1 MRKLATVQ
9 KIAELR
15 PIDGANAIEVAR
27 INGWDIVVKKGDF
40 KVGEMVVF
48 CEVDSFLP
56 IQPEYEFLRKSSY
69 KKMSDGTEGFRLR
82 TIRLRGQLSQ
92 GLIIPLNSVFNIL
105 QLNQE
110 KYISGVYGV
119 HNHELYPD
127 QIYEGLDVTDLLG
140 ITKYEPPIPACLAG
154 QVKGNFPGFL
164 NKTDEERVQNIRS
177 SMYERYRNKGSKY
190 YITEKLDGSSCSI
203 YLRGNEFGVCSRN
216 LNLTETPDNTF
227 WKVARQY
234 NIEEILREH
243 SNYSGFQTICL
254 QGELIGEGVQKNPY
268 KIKGHEFH
276 IFNLYLSDLDYYA
289 NIDELIEFTQRYNLK
304 HVPLLY
310 KDINLPENGME
321 CLKLAE
327 GKSQLNENTER
338 EGVVIRHHD
347 CSISFKAI
355 SNKFLLKNED

>member
-1 MRKLATVQ
+1 MRRLATVQ
-9 KIAELR
+9 QISELR
-15 PIDGANAIEVAR
+15 PIEGADAIEVAR
-27 INGWDIVVKKGDF
+27 INGWDVVVKKGDF
-40 KVGEMVVF
+40 KTDEMVVF

-92 GLIIPLNSVFNIL
+92 GLLINYQTL
-105 QLNQE
+105 
-110 KYISGVYGV
+110 ISK
-119 HNHELYPD
+119 LPPD
-127 QIYEGLDVTDLLG
+127 ENGHVDLPDMGEDVTEIMG
-140 ITKYEPPIPACLAG
+140 IIKYEPPVPACLAG
-154 QVKGNFPGFL
+154 QAKGNFPGFL

-177 SMYERYRNKGSKY
+177 SMYERYRNKGNKY

-216 LNLTETPDNTF
+216 LNLLETPDNTF

-268 KIKGHEFH
+268 NIKGHEFH
-276 IFNLYLSDLDYYA
+276 IFNLYFSDLDYYA

-310 KDINLPENGME
+310 KDINLPENSKA
-321 CLKLAE
+321 CLELSE
-327 GKSQLNENTER
+327 GKSKLNSNTER
-338 EGVVIRHHD
+338 EGIVIRYFD
-347 CSISFKAI
+347 RSVSFKAI
-355 SNKFLLKNED
+355 SNKFLEKKSD

>member
-1 MRKLATVQ
+1 MRRLATVQ
-9 KIAELR
+9 QISELR
-15 PIDGANAIEVAR
+15 PIEGADAIEVAR
-27 INGWDIVVKKGDF
+27 INGWDVVVKKGDF
-40 KVGEMVVF
+40 KTDEMVVF

-69 KKMSDGTEGFRLR
+69 KKMSDGTEGFRLK

-92 GLIIPLNSVFNIL
+92 GLLINYQTLISKIPPDENGRIPL
-105 QLNQE
+105 
-110 KYISGVYGV
+110 
-119 HNHELYPD
+119 PD
-127 QIYEGLDVTDLLG
+127 VGEDVTEIMG
-140 ITKYEPPIPACLAG
+140 IIKYEPPVPACLAG
-154 QVKGNFPGFL
+154 QAKGNFPGFL

-177 SMYERYRNKGSKY
+177 SMYERYRNKGNKY

-216 LNLTETPDNTF
+216 LNLLETPDNTF

-268 KIKGHEFH
+268 NIKGHEFH
-276 IFNLYLSDLDYYA
+276 IFNLYFSDLDYYA

-310 KDINLPENGME
+310 KDINLPENSKA
-321 CLKLAE
+321 CLELSE
-327 GKSQLNENTER
+327 GKSKLNSNTER
-338 EGVVIRHHD
+338 EGIVIRYFD
-347 CSISFKAI
+347 RSVSFKAI
-355 SNKFLLKNED
+355 SNKFLEKKGD

>member
-1 MRKLATVQ
+1 MRRLATVQ
-9 KIAELR
+9 QISELR
-15 PIDGANAIEVAR
+15 PIEGADAIEVAR
-27 INGWDIVVKKGDF
+27 INGWDVVVKKGDF
-40 KVGEMVVF
+40 KTDEMVVF

-69 KKMSDGTEGFRLR
+69 KKMSDGTEGFRLK

-92 GLIIPLNSVFNIL
+92 GLLINYQTL
-105 QLNQE
+105 
-110 KYISGVYGV
+110 ISK
-119 HNHELYPD
+119 LPPD
-127 QIYEGLDVTDLLG
+127 ENGHVDLPDMGEDVTEIMG
-140 ITKYEPPIPACLAG
+140 IIKYEPPVPACLAG
-154 QVKGNFPGFL
+154 QAKGNFPGFL

-177 SMYERYRNKGSKY
+177 SMYERYRNKGNKY

-216 LNLTETPDNTF
+216 LNLLETPDNTF

-268 KIKGHEFH
+268 ESKGHEFH
-276 IFNLYLSDLDYYA
+276 IFNLYFSDLDYYA

-310 KDINLPENGME
+310 KDINLPENSKA
-321 CLKLAE
+321 CLELSE
-327 GKSQLNENTER
+327 GKSKLNSNTER
-338 EGVVIRHHD
+338 EGIVIRYFD
-347 CSISFKAI
+347 RSVSFKAI
-355 SNKFLLKNED
+355 SNKFLEKNGD

>member
-1 MRKLATVQ
+1 MRRLATVQ
-9 KIAELR
+9 QISELR
-15 PIDGANAIEVAR
+15 PIEGADAIEVAR
-27 INGWDIVVKKGDF
+27 INGWDVVVKKGDF
-40 KVGEMVVF
+40 KTDEMVVF

-92 GLIIPLNSVFNIL
+92 GLLINYQTL
-105 QLNQE
+105 
-110 KYISGVYGV
+110 ISK
-119 HNHELYPD
+119 LPPD
-127 QIYEGLDVTDLLG
+127 ENGHVDLPDMGEDVTEIMG
-140 ITKYEPPIPACLAG
+140 IIKYEPPVPACLAG
-154 QVKGNFPGFL
+154 QAKGNFPGFL
-164 NKTDEERVQNIRS
+164 NKTDEERVQNIKD
-177 SMYERYRNKGSKY
+177 SMYERYRNKGNKY

-216 LNLTETPDNTF
+216 LNLLETPDNTF

-268 KIKGHEFH
+268 EIKGHEFH

-310 KDINLPENGME
+310 KDINLPENSKA
-321 CLKLAE
+321 CLELSE
-327 GKSQLNENTER
+327 GKSKLNSNTER
-338 EGVVIRHHD
+338 EGIVIRYFD
-347 CSISFKAI
+347 RSVSFKAI
-355 SNKFLLKNED
+355 SNKFLEKNGD

>member
-1 MRKLATVQ
+1 MRRLATVQ
-9 KIAELR
+9 QISELR
-15 PIDGANAIEVAR
+15 PIEGADAIEVAR
-27 INGWDIVVKKGDF
+27 INGWDVVVKKGDF
-40 KVGEMVVF
+40 KTDEMVVF

-92 GLIIPLNSVFNIL
+92 GLLINYQTLISKIPPDENGRIPL
-105 QLNQE
+105 
-110 KYISGVYGV
+110 
-119 HNHELYPD
+119 PD
-127 QIYEGLDVTDLLG
+127 VGEDVTEIMG
-140 ITKYEPPIPACLAG
+140 IIKYEPPIPACLAG
-154 QVKGNFPGFL
+154 QAKGNFPGFL

-177 SMYERYRNKGSKY
+177 SMYERYRNKGNKY

-216 LNLTETPDNTF
+216 LNLLETPDNTF

-268 KIKGHEFH
+268 NIKGHEFH

-310 KDINLPENGME
+310 KDINLHENSKA
-321 CLKLAE
+321 CLELSE
-327 GKSQLNENTER
+327 GKSKLNSNTER
-338 EGVVIRHHD
+338 EGIVIRYFD
-347 CSISFKAI
+347 RSVSFKAI
-355 SNKFLLKNED
+355 SNKFLEKNSD

>member
-1 MRKLATVQ
+1 MRRLATVQ
-9 KIAELR
+9 QISELR
-15 PIDGANAIEVAR
+15 PIEGADAIEVAR

-40 KVGEMVVF
+40 KTDEMVVF

-69 KKMSDGTEGFRLR
+69 KKMPDGTEGFRLR

-92 GLIIPLNSVFNIL
+92 GLLINYQTLISKLPPDENGRIPL
-105 QLNQE
+105 
-110 KYISGVYGV
+110 
-119 HNHELYPD
+119 PD
-127 QIYEGLDVTDLLG
+127 VGEDVTEIMG
-140 ITKYEPPIPACLAG
+140 IIKYEPPIPACLAG
-154 QVKGNFPGFL
+154 QAKGNFPGFL
-164 NKTDEERVQNIRS
+164 NKTDEERVQNIQS
-177 SMYERYRNKGSKY
+177 SMYERYRNKGNKY

-216 LNLTETPDNTF
+216 LNLLETPDNTF

-268 KIKGHEFH
+268 NIKGHEFH

-310 KDINLPENGME
+310 KDINLPENSKV
-321 CLKLAE
+321 CLELSE
-327 GKSQLNENTER
+327 GKSKLNSNTER
-338 EGVVIRHHD
+338 EGIVIRYFD
-347 CSISFKAI
+347 RSVSFKAI
-355 SNKFLLKNED
+355 SNKFLEKNGD

>member
-9 KIAELR
+9 QIAELL
-15 PIDGANAIEVAR
+15 PIEGADAIEVAR
-27 INGWDIVVKKGDF
+27 INGWNVVVKKGDF
-40 KVGEMVVF
+40 KVDEMAVF

-92 GLIIPLNSVFNIL
+92 GLLINYQTL
-105 QLNQE
+105 
-110 KYISGVYGV
+110 ISKLPSDENGHVD
-119 HNHELYPD
+119 LPD
-127 QIYEGLDVTDLLG
+127 VGEDVTKIMG
-140 ITKYEPPIPACLAG
+140 IIKYEPPIPACLAG
-154 QVKGNFPGFL
+154 QMKGNFPGFL
-164 NKTDEERVQNIRS
+164 NKTDEERVQNIPI
-177 SMYERYRNKGSKY
+177 SMYERYKNKGKKY

-216 LNLTETPDNTF
+216 VNLLETEGNTF

-243 SNYSGFQTICL
+243 SEYTGFQTFAL
-254 QGELIGEGVQKNPY
+254 QGEVIGEGIQGNPY
-268 KIKGHEFH
+268 NIKGHQFH
-276 IFNLYLSDLDYYA
+276 IFNLFYSDLDYYA
-289 NIDELIEFTQRYNLK
+289 NIDELIDFSKKYNLK
-304 HVPLLY
+304 VVPLLY

-327 GKSQLNENTER
+327 GKSALNSNTER
-338 EGVVIRHHD
+338 EGIVIRYFD
-347 CSISFKAI
+347 RSVSFKAI
-355 SNKFLLKNED
+355 SNKFLLKKDD

>member
-1 MRKLATVQ
+1 MRRLATVQ
-9 KIAELR
+9 QISELH
-15 PIDGANAIEVAR
+15 PIEGADAIEVAR
-27 INGWDIVVKKGDF
+27 INGWDVVVKKGDF
-40 KVGEMVVF
+40 KTDEMVVF

-92 GLIIPLNSVFNIL
+92 GLLINYQTLISKIPPDENGRIPL
-105 QLNQE
+105 
-110 KYISGVYGV
+110 
-119 HNHELYPD
+119 PD
-127 QIYEGLDVTDLLG
+127 VGEDVTEIMG
-140 ITKYEPPIPACLAG
+140 IIKYEPPVPACLAG
-154 QVKGNFPGFL
+154 QAKGNFPGFL

-177 SMYERYRNKGSKY
+177 SMYERYRNKGNKY

-216 LNLTETPDNTF
+216 LNLLETPDNTF

-268 KIKGHEFH
+268 NIKGHEFH
-276 IFNLYLSDLDYYA
+276 IFNLYFSDLDYYA

-310 KDINLPENGME
+310 KDINLPENSKA
-321 CLKLAE
+321 CLELSE
-327 GKSQLNENTER
+327 GKSKLNSNAER
-338 EGVVIRHHD
+338 EGIVIRYFD
-347 CSISFKAI
+347 RSVSFKAI
-355 SNKFLLKNED
+355 SNKFLEKKGD

>member
-1 MRKLATVQ
+1 MRKLATIQ
-9 KIAELR
+9 QISELR
-15 PIDGANAIEVAR
+15 PIEGADAIEVAR
-27 INGWDIVVKKGDF
+27 INGWDVVVKKGDF
-40 KVGEMVVF
+40 KTDEMVVF

-92 GLIIPLNSVFNIL
+92 GLLINYQTLISKIPPDENGRIPL
-105 QLNQE
+105 
-110 KYISGVYGV
+110 
-119 HNHELYPD
+119 PD
-127 QIYEGLDVTDLLG
+127 VGEDVTEIMG
-140 ITKYEPPIPACLAG
+140 IIKYEPPVPACLAG
-154 QVKGNFPGFL
+154 QAKGNFPGFL
-164 NKTDEERVQNIRS
+164 NKTDEERVQNIQN
-177 SMYERYRNKGSKY
+177 SMYERYRNKGNKY

-216 LNLTETPDNTF
+216 LNLLETPDNTF

-268 KIKGHEFH
+268 NIKGHEFH

-310 KDINLPENGME
+310 KDINLPENSKA
-321 CLKLAE
+321 CLELSE
-327 GKSQLNENTER
+327 GKSKLNNDTER
-338 EGVVIRHHD
+338 EGIVIRYFD
-347 CSISFKAI
+347 RSVSFKAI
-355 SNKFLLKNED
+355 SNKFLEKKSD

>member
-1 MRKLATVQ
+1 MRRLATVQ
-9 KIAELR
+9 QISELR
-15 PIDGANAIEVAR
+15 PIEGADAIEVAR
-27 INGWDIVVKKGDF
+27 INGWDVVVKKGDF
-40 KVGEMVVF
+40 KTDEMVVF

-92 GLIIPLNSVFNIL
+92 GLLINYQTLISKIPPDENGRIPL
-105 QLNQE
+105 
-110 KYISGVYGV
+110 
-119 HNHELYPD
+119 PD
-127 QIYEGLDVTDLLG
+127 VGEDVTEIMG
-140 ITKYEPPIPACLAG
+140 IIKYEPPIPACLAG
-154 QVKGNFPGFL
+154 QAKGNFPGFL
-164 NKTDEERVQNIRS
+164 NKTDEERVQNIQS
-177 SMYERYRNKGSKY
+177 SMYERYRNKGNKY

-216 LNLTETPDNTF
+216 LNLLETPDNTF

-268 KIKGHEFH
+268 NIKGHEFH

-310 KDINLPENGME
+310 KDINLPENSKA
-321 CLKLAE
+321 CLKLSE
-327 GKSQLNENTER
+327 DKSKLNSNTER
-338 EGVVIRHHD
+338 EGIVIRYFD
-347 CSISFKAI
+347 RSVSFKAI
-355 SNKFLLKNED
+355 SNKFLEKKSD

>member
-1 MRKLATVQ
+1 MRRLATVQ
-9 KIAELR
+9 QISELR
-15 PIDGANAIEVAR
+15 PIEGADAIEVAR
-27 INGWDIVVKKGDF
+27 INGWDVVVKKGDF
-40 KVGEMVVF
+40 KTDEMVVF

-92 GLIIPLNSVFNIL
+92 GLLINYQTL
-105 QLNQE
+105 
-110 KYISGVYGV
+110 ISK
-119 HNHELYPD
+119 LPPD
-127 QIYEGLDVTDLLG
+127 ENGHVDLPDMGEDVTEIMG
-140 ITKYEPPIPACLAG
+140 IIKYEPPVPACLAG
-154 QVKGNFPGFL
+154 QAKGNFPGFL

-177 SMYERYRNKGSKY
+177 SMYERYRNKGNKY

-216 LNLTETPDNTF
+216 LNLLETPDNTF

-268 KIKGHEFH
+268 EIKGHEFH
-276 IFNLYLSDLDYYA
+276 IFNLYFSDLDYYA

-310 KDINLPENGME
+310 KDINLPENSKA
-321 CLKLAE
+321 CLELSE
-327 GKSQLNENTER
+327 GKSKLNSNAER
-338 EGVVIRHHD
+338 EGIVIRYFD
-347 CSISFKAI
+347 RSVSFKAI
-355 SNKFLLKNED
+355 SNKFLEKKSD

>member
-9 KIAELR
+9 QISELR
-15 PIDGANAIEVAR
+15 PIEGADAIEVAK
-27 INGWDIVVKKGDF
+27 INGWDVVVKKGDF
-40 KVGEMVVF
+40 KTDEMVVF

-92 GLIIPLNSVFNIL
+92 GLLINYQTL
-105 QLNQE
+105 
-110 KYISGVYGV
+110 ISK
-119 HNHELYPD
+119 LPPD
-127 QIYEGLDVTDLLG
+127 ENGHVDLPDMGEDVTEIMG
-140 ITKYEPPIPACLAG
+140 IIKYEPPVPACLAG

-177 SMYERYRNKGSKY
+177 SMYERYRNKGNKY

-216 LNLTETPDNTF
+216 LNLLETPDNTF

-268 KIKGHEFH
+268 EIKGHEFH
-276 IFNLYLSDLDYYA
+276 IFNLYFSDLDYYA

-310 KDINLPENGME
+310 KDINLPENSKA
-321 CLKLAE
+321 CLELSE
-327 GKSQLNENTER
+327 GKSKLNSNTER
-338 EGVVIRHHD
+338 EGIVIRYFD
-347 CSISFKAI
+347 RSVSFKAI
-355 SNKFLLKNED
+355 SNKFLEKKSD

>member
-1 MRKLATVQ
+1 
-9 KIAELR
+9 
-15 PIDGANAIEVAR
+15 
-27 INGWDIVVKKGDF
+27 
-40 KVGEMVVF
+40 MVVF

-92 GLIIPLNSVFNIL
+92 GLLINYQTLISKIPPDENGRIPL
-105 QLNQE
+105 
-110 KYISGVYGV
+110 
-119 HNHELYPD
+119 PD
-127 QIYEGLDVTDLLG
+127 VGEDVTEIMG
-140 ITKYEPPIPACLAG
+140 IIKYEPPVPACLAG
-154 QVKGNFPGFL
+154 QAKGNFPGFL
-164 NKTDEERVQNIRS
+164 DKTDEERVQNIRS
-177 SMYERYRNKGSKY
+177 SMYERYRNKGNKY

-216 LNLTETPDNTF
+216 LNLLETPDNTF

-268 KIKGHEFH
+268 EIKGHEFH
-276 IFNLYLSDLDYYA
+276 IFNLYFSDLDYYA

-310 KDINLPENGME
+310 KDINLPENSRA
-321 CLKLAE
+321 CLELSE
-327 GKSQLNENTER
+327 GKSELNSNTER
-338 EGVVIRHHD
+338 EGIVIRYFD
-347 CSISFKAI
+347 RSVSFKAI
-355 SNKFLLKNED
+355 SNKFLEKKGD